1 MPTQGPHVVREHHR
15 LREPLK
21 TFYFVGGPAPG
32 RAATFFRELDAMGG
46 PPDGWRIYPHADGR
60 GRALHIVEAE
70 SDAPIDA
77 HLAQFGST
85 YERGP
90 IVEIVSPLSRAA
102 EQGEER

>member
-1 MPTQGPHVVREHHR
+1 VRERHR

-32 RAATFFRELDAMGG
+32 RELPFFHELDAVGG
-46 PPDGWRIYPHADGR
+46 PPHGWRIYPHADGR

-70 SDAPIDA
+70 SDGPILA
-77 HLAQFGST
+77 HLAHFGSN

-90 IVEIVSPLSRAA
+90 IIEVVMSPGKAA
-102 EQGEER
+102 EPGEVT